1 MGFFRNL
8 FRRRTHTTPAETHA
22 ASVDDATSSPPVPDA
37 SETSQLVSAP
47 SFEKAP
53 TPDTEAHWWEES
65 TPPPSAETSKDSQ
78 SDLVPELFD
87 VSPALSEDDL
97 QIDLAIAEGEASSTA
112 AERQYATAPLPSID
126 DDEHEEAQPAQAQ
139 SPLSRIEQ
147 DATRELGHQE
157 EPVAALRPS
166 IQGLAAAAL
175 RDVGRVRQIN
185 QDSVFSLLATLP
197 RAGGDVPIG
206 LFIVADGMGGHDGG
220 EIASQLAVSSVARYI
235 LGQIIVPALEE
246 QPTEALQPI
255 MIEALKEANRT
266 IWDRAQQEGSDM
278 GTTCTAVLMLGSAL
292 YIGHV
297 GDSRAYVC
305 EPGGMRLLTN
315 DHSAVGRLIQL
326 GQLDASEAREHPLRS
341 QLYRTVGQHPNLQVD
356 FIYHH
361 IGEAT
366 HLLLGSD
373 GMWGMIDEA
382 QMEKTLRTYPWPQ
395 DACRELISLAN
406 LAGGDDNI
414 SAVVVSFPIAE
425 RATA

>member
-8 FRRRTHTTPAETHA
+8 FRRRTQTTPAETHA
-22 ASVDDATSSPPVPDA
+22 ASPEDATSSPPVPDA
-37 SETSQLVSAP
+37 SEPSQPVPAP
-47 SFEKAP
+47 SSEKAP
-53 TPDTEAHWWEES
+53 TSDTEAAWWEAS
-65 TPPPSAETSKDSQ
+65 TPPPSADVSKDAD
-78 SDLVPELFD
+78 SDLVPELL
-87 VSPALSEDDL
+87 VVPPALSDDDL

-112 AERQYATAPLPSID
+112 VERQYHTAPLPSLD
-126 DDEHEEAQPAQAQ
+126 DDEDEAVQLTDQQAV
-139 SPLSRIEQ
+139 SRIEH

-166 IQGLAAAAL
+166 VQGLAAAAL

-246 QPTEALQPI
+246 NPTEALQPI

-266 IWDRAQQEGSDM
+266 IWDRAQQDGSDM

-305 EPGGMRLLTN
+305 EPDGMRLLTN

-361 IGEAT
+361 IGEAS

-373 GMWGMIDEA
+373 GLWGMIDEA
-382 QMEKTLRTYPWPQ
+382 QMEETLRTYRWPQ

-425 RATA
+425 RTTA

>member
-8 FRRRTHTTPAETHA
+8 FRRRSQTTPAETHA
-22 ASVDDATSSPPVPDA
+22 ASSDDATSTPHVPDA
-37 SETSQLVSAP
+37 SETAQIVSAP
-47 SFEKAP
+47 SSEKAP
-53 TPDTEAHWWEES
+53 TSDSDAAWWESS
-65 TPPPSAETSKDSQ
+65 TPAPSADGSKDSYP
-78 SDLVPELFD
+78 DLVPELL
-87 VSPALSEDDL
+87 VPSPALSEDDL

-112 AERQYATAPLPSID
+112 VERQYGTAPLPSID
-126 DDEHEEAQPAQAQ
+126 DDDQDIVDASQQQA
-139 SPLSRIEQ
+139 LHRIEH
-147 DATRELGHQE
+147 DATRELGYQE
-157 EPVAALRPS
+157 EPVTALRPS

-235 LGQIIVPALEE
+235 LGQIVVPALDEN
-246 QPTEALQPI
+246 PMEALQPI
-255 MIEALKEANRT
+255 MIEAVKEANRT
-266 IWDRAQQEGSDM
+266 IWDRAQQDGSDM

-305 EPGGMRLLTN
+305 EPDGMRLLTN

-326 GQLDASEAREHPLRS
+326 GQLDASEARDHPLRS

-361 IGEAT
+361 IGKAS
-366 HLLLGSD
+366 HLVIGSD
-373 GMWGMIDEA
+373 GMWGMVDEA
-382 QMEKTLRTYPWPQ
+382 RMEETLRTYLWPQ
-395 DACRELISLAN
+395 DVCRELVSLAN

-414 SAVVVSFPIAE
+414 SAVVVSFPLAE
-425 RATA
+425 RTTA